1 MTAVLVGSDAADWSE
16 LLELATFQGGF
27 NATIVTIGTMMLGIS
42 AGVVG
47 VFALLR
53 RRALVADA
61 LSHATLP
68 GIAIAFMASI
78 LLGGDGRSLP
88 LLLAGA
94 AVSGVAGVLAIQAL
108 GRWTRLREDA
118 SIAIVLSVSF
128 GIGVV
133 LLSWIQSNEPSSSAG
148 LDHFIYGRTASMLPG
163 DAWTMS
169 LLAVVTVTLTT
180 TLRREFGLVCFD
192 RDFAISTGWPVGL
205 IDLLML
211 GLVVLVTVAGLQ
223 AVGIVLVVAMIV
235 IPPVAAR
242 FWTDRLRVLLVLS
255 GTLGGLGGWFGA
267 VISAGLPN
275 QPAGAVIVLTTG
287 AVFAISMFLAPRR
300 GVIAIALRRFALRI
314 RMEGDHVLEAAWD
327 HAADRG
333 IDHPRLEVDMLRR
346 IARERGW
353 TPLFNRLVRMAL
365 HRSRMIMKTSAGSIE
380 LTPSGR
386 RRGATVA
393 RNHLLWERYLTTHAD
408 VAPNHV
414 DWSVDQ
420 VEHVLS
426 AELVASLEEALVAE
440 GVDVPPRESS
450 P

>member
-1 MTAVLVGSDAADWSE
+1 MTAVSDGSNTADWSE

-27 NATIVTIGTMMLGIS
+27 NATIVTVGTTMLGIA

-53 RRALVADA
+53 RRSLVADA

-68 GIAIAFMASI
+68 GIAIAFVVSI
-78 LLGGDGRSLP
+78 VLGGDGRSLP
-88 LLLAGA
+88 ALLTGA
-94 AVSGVAGVLAIQAL
+94 AASGVAGVLAIQAL

-118 SIAIVLSVSF
+118 AIAIVLSVFF
-128 GIGVV
+128 GAGVV
-133 LLSWIQSNEPSSSAG
+133 LISWIQANESSSSAG
-148 LDHFIYGRTASMLPG
+148 LDHFIYGRTASMLPR
-163 DAWTMS
+163 DAWTMV
-169 LLAVVTVTLTT
+169 LLAVATVSLTV
-180 TLRREFGLVCFD
+180 TLRREFGLTCFD
-192 RDFAISTGWPVGL
+192 RDFAVSTGWPVGM
-205 IDLLML
+205 IDLAML
-211 GLVVLVTVAGLQ
+211 GLVVMVTVAGLQ

-242 FWTDRLRVLLVLS
+242 FWTDRLWVLLLLS

-267 VISAGLPN
+267 VVSAALPN

-287 AVFAISMFLAPRR
+287 AVFVISMFLAPRR
-300 GVIAIALRRFALRI
+300 GVFAVAMRRLALRV

-327 HAADRG
+327 RSRDRG
-333 IDHPRLEVDMLRR
+333 TSSAEIPAVMIDG
-346 IARERGW
+346 ISGERGW
-353 TPLFNRLVRMAL
+353 TRPFNWLVRIHL
-365 HRSRMIMKTSAGSIE
+365 RRSHLIAKAPKGMIR
-380 LTPSGR
+380 LTEAGR

-393 RNHLLWERYLTTHAD
+393 RNHMLWERYLTRHAD

-426 AELVASLEEALVAE
+426 ADLVANLEETLIAD
-440 GVDVPPRESS
+440 GVDIPPREASS
-450 P
+450 

>member
-1 MTAVLVGSDAADWSE
+1 MTTVPIGSNSADWSE
-16 LLELATFQGGF
+16 FLELATFQGGF
-27 NATIVTIGTMMLGIS
+27 NATIVTIGTTMLGIA

-53 RRALVADA
+53 RRSLVADA

-68 GIAIAFMASI
+68 GIAIAFVVSI

-88 LLLAGA
+88 VLLSGA
-94 AVSGVAGVLAIQAL
+94 AASGVAGVLAIQAL

-118 SIAIVLSVSF
+118 AIAIVLSVFF
-128 GIGVV
+128 GAGIV
-133 LLSWIQSNEPSSSAG
+133 LISWIQVNEPSSSAG
-148 LDHFIYGRTASMLPG
+148 LDHFIYGRTASMLPS
-163 DAWTMS
+163 DAWTMAV
-169 LLAVVTVTLTT
+169 LAVVTVTLTT
-180 TLRREFGLVCFD
+180 TLRREFGLTCFD
-192 RDFAISTGWPVGL
+192 RDFAVSTGWPVGM
-205 IDLLML
+205 IDLAML

-242 FWTDRLRVLLVLS
+242 FWTDRLWVLLMLS
-255 GTLGGLGGWFGA
+255 GTLGGFGGWFGA

-275 QPAGAVIVLTTG
+275 QPAGAVIVLATG
-287 AVFAISMFLAPRR
+287 AVFVISMFLAPRR
-300 GVIAIALRRFALRI
+300 GVVAISIRRFALRI

-327 HAADRG
+327 QARDQG
-333 IDHPRLEVDMLRR
+333 ITSLDIEDGMITGL
-346 IARERGW
+346 AGERGW
-353 TPLFNRLVRMAL
+353 TPLFDRFVRASL
-365 HRSRMIMKTSAGSIE
+365 RRSGMIERTREGSVQ
-380 LTPSGR
+380 LTPAGR

-426 AELVASLEEALVAE
+426 AELVTNLEETLIAD
-440 GVDVPPRESS
+440 GVDIPPREPSS
-450 P
+450 

>member
-1 MTAVLVGSDAADWSE
+1 MTTAPVGSNTADWLE
-16 LLELATFQGGF
+16 FLELATFRGGV
-27 NATIVTIGTMMLGIS
+27 NATIVTVGTMMLGIA

-53 RRALVADA
+53 RRSLVADA

-68 GIAIAFMASI
+68 GIAIAFMISI

-94 AVSGVAGVLAIQAL
+94 AASGVAGVLAIQAL

-118 SIAIVLSVSF
+118 SIAIVLSVFF
-128 GIGVV
+128 GAGVV
-133 LLSWIQSNEPSSSAG
+133 LLSWIQANEPSSSAG
-148 LDHFIYGRTASMLPG
+148 LDHFIYGRTASMLPS
-163 DAWTMS
+163 DAWTMV
-169 LLAVVTVTLTT
+169 LLAIVTVTLTT
-180 TLRREFGLVCFD
+180 TLRREFGLACFD
-192 RDFAISTGWPVGL
+192 RDFAVSTGWPVGL
-205 IDLLML
+205 IDLAML

-242 FWTDRLRVLLVLS
+242 FWTDRLWVLLVLS
-255 GTLGGLGGWFGA
+255 GTLGGVGGWFGA
-267 VISAGLPN
+267 VISAGFPN
-275 QPAGAVIVLTTG
+275 QPAGAVIVLSTG
-287 AVFAISMFLAPRR
+287 AVFAISMLLAPRR
-300 GVIAIALRRFALRI
+300 GVVAIALRRFALRI
-314 RMEGDHVLEAAWD
+314 RMESDHVLEAAWD
-327 HAADRG
+327 HAGGQGTSSPNLD
-333 IDHPRLEVDMLRR
+333 PDMLQE
-346 IARERGW
+346 IARDRGW
-353 TPLFNRLVRMAL
+353 TRVFKGCVRLSLR
-365 HRSRMIMKTSAGSIE
+365 RSRMIEMTTEGTVR
-380 LTPSGR
+380 LTAAGR

-393 RNHLLWERYLTTHAD
+393 RNHLLWEQYLTTHAD

-426 AELVASLEEALVAE
+426 TELVTSLEETLVAE
-440 GVDVPPRESS
+440 GVEIPPRETS